1 MQAPDAL
8 PVRPIRDEPERT
20 LDVAPQIGCRTH
32 RLLRCTI
39 ALATLALT
47 LMCATPSAAQVAP
60 ADRLCDNSFEDCRA
74 TILQMIRNETAG
86 IDVSY
91 WFMTDWRYS
100 SEIIR
105 RWQAGVPVRIVL
117 DLRADAGYPAG
128 VSIRQSFTDA
138 GIPIRHKVTTG
149 INHWKMM
156 LYRGQSAVHFSAAN
170 FANGSYSPSEPGG
183 EYLRY
188 VDEAIYF
195 TTDPIVVQ
203 TFMKKYDDIWTNT
216 THYANL
222 ANIPGPLTRNY
233 PAYSG
238 SQLDPEVNFPP
249 DEDYQDR
256 LIARMRN
263 ETQGI
268 DVVMFRITSGKV
280 PDEMIRR
287 VQAGVP
293 VRLITDRRQY
303 RNTTYFWHSYNVDRM
318 YMAGIPVRWKDN
330 GTDQDV
336 HQKSVVL
343 HGVDMAIFGSSN
355 WTASSSDTQREHNYF
370 TGKTWFVD
378 WLKAQFLRKW
388 DNTRADG
395 TAITPVQYVNY
406 TPGWPETPVNVSPA
420 NAATGMASSVSLR
433 WEGGWWAHKYDIYF
447 GTTNPPPLIAQNF
460 MPGSATAGLSS
471 SKESFNPC
479 APPAPFVSACPAGL
493 APGTTYYWKIRGKTM
508 LGDGGGPF
516 NAPGR
521 AITGPIWSFTTSGSV
536 PAPAAPANLV
546 ASAVS
551 QARIDLAWTDV
562 AGEAGYTIERKL
574 AGASDTA
581 WAQIGSTAP
590 DAAIYQDTTG
600 LVPGTAYNYRVR
612 AWTTGGNSSYS
623 NTATALTPAQSVDA
637 SRILGDAYV
646 RGGQYANSNYGTA
659 VELVAKFSADAVYL
673 REAYMMLDIST
684 VQIGQT
690 VRLRLFGRLSDTRA
704 PSVTAAVV
712 PISSSGW
719 TETTVTWNN
728 RPGAGGG
735 AWATVVVS
743 GTTARWYEV
752 DITPSVQA
760 LRAAGQTSV
769 AVALKGTVDT
779 LPYVTFSARETA
791 NAPQL
796 VITP

>member
-1 MQAPDAL
+1 VTPKFGYRFQ
-8 PVRPIRDEPERT
+8 
-20 LDVAPQIGCRTH
+20 
-32 RLLRCTI
+32 RLLSDIIPVT
-39 ALATLALT
+39 TLALT
-47 LMCATPSAAQVAP
+47 LTFATPSSAQVAP

-74 TILQMIRNETAG
+74 IILQMIQNETAG

-105 RWQAGVPVRIVL
+105 RRQAGVPVRILL
-117 DLRADAGYPAG
+117 DLRADPNYPAA
-128 VSIRQSFTDA
+128 VSIRQSFINA

-156 LYRGQSAVHFSAAN
+156 LYRGQNAVHFSAAN
-170 FANGSYSPSEPGG
+170 FANGSFSPSEAGG
-183 EYLRY
+183 EYLKY

-195 TTDPIVVQ
+195 TTDPVVVQ

-216 THYANL
+216 TQYANL
-222 ANIPGPLTRNY
+222 ANVSGPLTRNY
-233 PAYSG
+233 PTYSG
-238 SQLDPEVNFPP
+238 NQLDPELNFPP

-256 LIARMRN
+256 LIAQMTN
-263 ETQGI
+263 ETQQI

-318 YMAGIPVRWKDN
+318 YMAGIPIKVKDN

-355 WTASSSDTQREHNYF
+355 WTAASSDTQREHNYF
-370 TGKTWFVD
+370 TNKTWFVD
-378 WLKAQFLRKW
+378 WFKEQFLRKW
-388 DNTRADG
+388 DNLRADG

-420 NAATGMASSVSLR
+420 NVALGVAPSVTLR

-447 GTTNPPPLIAQNF
+447 GTANPPPLIAQNF
-460 MPGSATAGLSS
+460 IPASATAGVKSN
-471 SKESFNPC
+471 KESFNPC
-479 APPAPFVSACPAGL
+479 APPAPFVSVCPAGL

-508 LGDGGGPF
+508 IGDGGGPF

-536 PAPAAPANLV
+536 PAPSAPTNLV
-546 ASAVS
+546 ASQVS
-551 QARIDLAWTDV
+551 QTRIDLAWTDV
-562 AGEAGYTIERKL
+562 AGEAGYKIERKP

-581 WAQIGSTAP
+581 WAQVGTTAP
-590 DAAIYQDTTG
+590 DVVVYQDTSG
-600 LVPGTAYNYRVR
+600 LLPETSYSYRIR
-612 AWTTGGNSSYS
+612 AWTTGGNSGYS
-623 NTATALTPAQSVDA
+623 NTAIALTVAQFVDA
-637 SRILGDAYV
+637 SRIVADVYV
-646 RGGQYANSNYGTA
+646 RDGQYANTNYGNAT
-659 VELVAKFSADAVYL
+659 ELITKFSADAVYL
-673 REAYMMLDIST
+673 REAYLMLDISA
-684 VQIGQT
+684 VQTGQT

-704 PSVTAAVV
+704 PSVTTAIA
-712 PISSSGW
+712 PLSTSGW

-728 RPGAGGG
+728 RPTAD
-735 AWATVVVS
+735 ADTWATVAVS
-743 GTTARWYEV
+743 GTTATWYEI
-752 DITPSVQA
+752 DITPHVQA

-769 AVALKGTVDT
+769 AIALKGTVDT
-779 LPYVTFSARETA
+779 LPYVSFSARETA